1 MGKWATFPHAGE
13 FTYTPASL
21 KKQWA
26 RLHAGDCEPL
36 PTHSEDLAAWVRFHN
51 GDFEGATLAGL
62 EAGESGITAANK
74 ATCIYANYLEPK
86 ESQRLSLLM
95 AVAER
100 TQAQQAR
107 QPECINAWY
116 WQAYA
121 LGRYSQGISVAKAL
135 AEGLGTRVRKA
146 LETTIRLAPHHAD
159 AHIALAAFHAEV
171 IDKVGA
177 LIGGMTYG
185 ARKDVGLRHYQTA
198 LSLNPHSAIALVE
211 YANGMVMLEGERR
224 MDEAT
229 ALYQQ
234 AAHTTPADAMER
246 LDVELAK
253 AELADG

>member
-1 MGKWATFPHAGE
+1 MGNWATHPHPGE
-13 FTYTPASL
+13 FKYTASSL

-36 PTHSEDLAAWVRFHN
+36 PDSPEAMAAWVLFHN
-51 GDFEGATLAGL
+51 GDFERAQQAGL
-62 EAGESGITAANK
+62 DAGESGITAANK

-86 ESQRLSLLM
+86 ESTRLDLYMAAAQR
-95 AVAER
+95 A
-100 TQAQQAR
+100 QAQQAR
-107 QPECINAWY
+107 EAGRTNAWY

-146 LETTIRLAPHHAD
+146 LETTLQLSPEHAD
-159 AHIALAAFHAEV
+159 AHIAMAAFHAEV
-171 IDKVGA
+171 IDKVGP
-177 LIGGMTYG
+177 LIGIMTYG
-185 ARKDVGLRHYQTA
+185 ARKDVGLKHYQAA
-198 LSLNPHSAIALVE
+198 LSLNPHSAIAMVE

-224 MDEAT
+224 QSDAN

-234 AAHTTPADAMER
+234 AAQATPADAMER